1 MMRKVQPDNFDV
13 AALTSALYDAAK
25 NVGAV
30 ATFVGVVR
38 ADAVVQALEL
48 SHYPGM
54 SEQSLNLIAEEAE
67 ARWPLAAVTIV
78 HRVGKLLPGEQIVYV
93 GTASAHR
100 QAALEACAYIADQL
114 KTRAVIWKKEH
125 LADGQRWVEPSDQD
139 VAVAAKWR

>member
-1 MMRKVQPDNFDV
+1 MLAVQAENFDV
-13 AALTSALYDAAK
+13 AELTTSLYDAAK

-30 ATFVGVVR
+30 ATFVGIVR
-38 ADAVVQALEL
+38 ADAVVKALEL

-54 SEQSLNLIAEEAE
+54 SEQSLALIADEAN
-67 ARWPLAAVTIV
+67 ARWPLAAVSII

-100 QAALEACAYIADQL
+100 QAALEACACIADQL

-125 LADGQRWVEPSDQD
+125 LANGTRWVEPSEQD